1 MLSDELV
8 RAGDAAISLHPFE
21 VPPFIEDELANSY
34 EILQSSLPFFRT
46 FRSLEHASC
55 YLAQR
60 DGHRSTVL
68 LFIVRNR
75 RVDVL
80 NEMIEIAEPEVERF
94 AAHIFENFRNVDV
107 ISFKALKTTTSRF
120 RFPVQKYGSKETYVI
135 ALPAT
140 PEAYTSSLGKSTRAN
155 IRQQTNGVLRKFPSF
170 TSKFF
175 ENEEIKEEHVRQIIA
190 FSEKKINAKG
200 IKFSYDVERIVKLA
214 NACGF
219 VNIFLIDGRVCAGSI
234 NYRVGT
240 SYFGEVTGYDSRY
253 ENYGLGK
260 LCVHQTICE
269 SIARGGKRF
278 YLGGGV
284 FDFKQRLLGAA
295 LGMDELHIYRSYPRM
310 LANAGTAARALAAAC
325 VRRLKKLLHQHK
337 QKKWAKAVF
346 RSAYFFRNRLK
357 N

>member
-1 MLSDELV
+1 MISDELV
-8 RAGDAAISLHPFE
+8 RADDTSISLHPFE
-21 VPPFIEDELANSY
+21 VPAFIENELANSY

-46 FRSLEHASC
+46 FRSLEHVSC

-68 LFIVRNR
+68 LFVCRKR
-75 RVDVL
+75 RIDVL
-80 NEMIEIAEPEVERF
+80 NEMIEIAEAEVERF
-94 AAHIFENFRNVDV
+94 AAHVFEHFNNVDV
-107 ISFKALKTTTSRF
+107 ITFKALKTTTSRF

-140 PEAYTSSLGKSTRAN
+140 PEDYTSSLGKSTRAN
-155 IRQQTNGVLRKFPSF
+155 IRQQTNGVQRHFPSF
-170 TSKFF
+170 ASKFF
-175 ENEEIKEEHVRQIIA
+175 ENEEITEEHIRQIIA

-200 IKFSYDVERIVKLA
+200 IRFSHDAERIIALA
-214 NACGF
+214 RSCGF

-240 SYFGEVTGYDSRY
+240 SYFGEVTGYDPEY
-253 ENYGLGK
+253 EKYGLGK

-269 SIARGGKRF
+269 SISRGGKRF

-284 FDFKQRLLGAA
+284 FDFKQRLLGAVV
-295 LGMDELHIYRSYPRM
+295 GMDELHIYRSYPRM
-310 LANAGTAARALAAAC
+310 LANAGTAARALAAAY
-325 VRRLKKLLHQHK
+325 VRRLKKVLHQHK
-337 QKKWAKAVF
+337 QEKWAKAVF
-346 RSAYFFRNRLK
+346 KSVYFFRNRAK